1 MKFLLCSCNVS
12 DGICLQKRCITRN
25 QTINQ
30 NMVKKRELLEI
41 YTWFPTYLTVQ
52 HKYGIISN
60 DHLMCMN
67 MHAKVTGHL
76 ILEY

>member
-12 DGICLQKRCITRN
+12 GGICLQKRCITRN

-30 NMVKKRELLEI
+30 HMVKKRELLEI

-52 HKYGIISN
+52 HKYGII
-60 DHLMCMN
+60 
-67 MHAKVTGHL
+67 
-76 ILEY
+76 